1 MKRYPLEQNQG
12 LGLALRQGVLQCQY
26 DIIARMDTDDIAV
39 PDRFEKQV
47 QLMEKDKLDLLG
59 GHIAEFIDNPDAVSY
74 THLDVYKRQVLV
86 RPGSSSKSVCHCH
99 YQVLQPSR
107 S

>member
-1 MKRYPLEQNQG
+1 MTPELYQVLNQVEAQSEIPVKRYPLEQNQG

-47 QLMEKDKLDLLG
+47 QLWRR
-59 GHIAEFIDNPDAVSY
+59 
-74 THLDVYKRQVLV
+74 T
-86 RPGSSSKSVCHCH
+86 SST
-99 YQVLQPSR
+99 Y
-107 S
+107 